1 MISDIG
7 GRRPTPDRQPTQPA
21 FGHAHDG
28 RHPAPIDSKLSDQD
42 IFELTEAV
50 GKRGGSFEQALALA
64 LRRADPTNK
73 RLILE
78 QWPQLVTKFGPDGT
92 LR

>member
-21 FGHAHDG
+21 QRHAHDG
-28 RHPAPIDSKLSDQD
+28 RHPEPIDFTLSNQD

-50 GKRGGSFEQALALA
+50 EKRGGSFEKALALA

-78 QWPQLVTKFGPDGT
+78 QWPQLVTKFGPNGT